1 MNQCLFSAELFYISL
16 IQNVTLKEMLEG
28 IKYMCQ
34 LIIRLYPVK
43 FNKYYDKR
51 ILWSVLLFLLLV
63 VSTQTIVILPT
74 AMYQTGTNECVQYEQ
89 KQKLIHIFCKSI
101 HFMDIYRQIN
111 NNSILHKESDSDVN
125 QSNSSGKG
133 KSMASMLIERYTQ

>member
-43 FNKYYDKR
+43 FNMYYDKR
-51 ILWSVLLFLLLV
+51 IVWSVLLFILLV

-101 HFMDIYRQIN
+101 HFTDIYRQIN
-111 NNSILHKESDSDVN
+111 NNSILHTESDSDVN
-125 QSNSSGKG
+125 QSTSSGKG
-133 KSMASMLIERYTQ
+133 KSMVSLLIDRYNQ